1 MLVSV
6 RWALVLGL
14 FVAANA
20 SAQTPGEWHYTIATD
35 QSNIPADMRVNFPTI
50 TFSACRTADDF
61 ASGRAFALQTLAS
74 SAERCPSSEFVRTA
88 MAKGNN
94 GDGDKGDKGDV
105 LQFTYACD
113 GGATLSGSAGGRVQ
127 ATSFTLLLESRYAPP
142 VGGVAAVRQTMTGT
156 RTGPCKV
163 KPDADL
169 MKIK

>member
-88 MAKGNN
+88 MANGNHGN
-94 GDGDKGDKGDV
+94 DGKGDL

-142 VGGVAAVRQTMTGT
+142 VGGVAAVRQTMTGA